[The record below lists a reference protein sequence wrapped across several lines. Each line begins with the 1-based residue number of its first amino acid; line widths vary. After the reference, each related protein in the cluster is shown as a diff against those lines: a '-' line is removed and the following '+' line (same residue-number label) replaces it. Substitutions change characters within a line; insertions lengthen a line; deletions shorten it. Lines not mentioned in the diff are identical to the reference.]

1 MKSSAVPQLQS
12 AVRALGQALAVVGLG
27 LALFAAVPAAQA
39 KDLGIEGQIYEPL
52 EEDFRLMLM
61 RLMARQDW
69 TERQEELQESA
80 RNYTKNLPSY
90 YLPRAE
96 QTRTRWKD
104 VGIVVTED
112 IFLPSVEWE
121 TGSVFAPDEKLA
133 VPAGTYLN
141 PVAKLPSA
149 GIERLFV
156 FDATDPEQLATA
168 KALMK
173 ENIPQLSF
181 MLIAGD
187 LGPLA
192 EEMNRPIYHPPPSML
207 EKFYLRAVPSLIGFG
222 RGLHQGHMA
231 VTEFTLPVEAATVK
245 RAWYGLAYPGYN
257 PEKLVDVPTPANQ
270 LDTPATA
277 SVLENAD
284 QRSIQPPTTQASQK

>member
-1 MKSSAVPQLQS
+1 MMTRSSIIARAAGLV
-12 AVRALGQALAVVGLG
+12 VRRAAAAVGLG
-27 LALFAAVPAAQA
+27 LAILASVPAAQA
-39 KDLGIEGQIYEPL
+39 KDLGIEGQIFEPL
-52 EEDFRLMLM
+52 EEDFRVMLM

-69 TERQEELQESA
+69 TERQEELQDSA
-80 RNYTKNLPSY
+80 RNYTKNLPAY

-112 IFLPSVEWE
+112 IFLPSINWE
-121 TGSVFAPDEKLA
+121 TGSVFAPDETLA

-141 PVAKLPSA
+141 PIAKLPSA

-207 EKFYLRAVPSLIGFG
+207 EKFYLRAVPSLVGFG
-222 RGLHQGHMA
+222 RGAHQGHMA
-231 VTEFTLPVEAATVK
+231 VTEFTLPVDAAAIK
-245 RAWYGLAYPGYN
+245 SAWYGLAYPGYD
-257 PEKLVDVPTPANQ
+257 PTKLVDVPTPPNQ
-270 LDTPATA
+270 LDSPAEA
-277 SVLENAD
+277 SVLDNAD
-284 QRSIQPPTTQASQK
+284 KQSIQSSQQQTPAK